1 MNEQT
6 NGKEKQLD
14 ITKFASRLQEVARNA
29 ENRNVHDNEIAEKLG
44 MDGNTF
50 SKKKNGR
57 QNWNITDLMNIAA
70 VYHCSIDY
78 LLGLSDTARKE
89 EDKKP
94 TVRDMCRMITD
105 MIDNMNVKVITGAH
119 KLTQSEI
126 MNFIK
131 HINANE
137 LPSDTFEL
145 LEYRIT
151 PDAPM
156 PTMPQYSIEFP
167 LEFDDCVLR
176 ETPESCPHAL
186 AKYQINKFIKNYIAI
201 KNSDLPND
209 TKQFCLDSL
218 LGQTSDKPAEFLPPF
233 NDEELPFS

>member
-6 NGKEKQLD
+6 DGKEKQLD

-78 LLGLSDTARKE
+78 LLGLSDVQP
-89 EDKKP
+89 KKANAAP
-94 TVRDMCRMITD
+94 TVRDMCRMIAD
-105 MIDNMNVKVITGAH
+105 MIDNKIVKVTKGAH
-119 KLTQSEI
+119 ALTKSEVT
-126 MNFIK
+126 NFIK
-131 HINANE
+131 YINANE

-145 LEYRIT
+145 LEYWDV
-151 PDAPM
+151 PNAPM
-156 PTMPQYSIEFP
+156 PTMPQYTIEFP
-167 LEFDDCVLR
+167 LEFDDCVLN

-218 LGQTSDKPAEFLPPF
+218 LGQTSDKPAEFLLPF